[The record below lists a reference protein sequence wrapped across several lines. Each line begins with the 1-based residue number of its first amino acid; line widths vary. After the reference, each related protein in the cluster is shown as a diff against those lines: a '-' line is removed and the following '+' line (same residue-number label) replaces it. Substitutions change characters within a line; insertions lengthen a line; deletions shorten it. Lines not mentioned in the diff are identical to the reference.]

1 MKKLILTVLF
11 TVMLNVFVF
20 AQSEVSNSF
29 KGKFA
34 IGTNTTWI
42 RNTALA
48 ARYYLTDIFGFEG
61 FFSFRTASGNYN
73 DRFGNAYVI
82 GVKGVR
88 IIKSYKKLN
97 IHATSTI
104 GLHSGKPSQQDVT
117 LIGGL
122 GVEWFVLDNL
132 SLSSECGL
140 RLALGNDFTRFSS
153 DVDDIPNVSVRLYL

>member
-11 TVMLNVFVF
+11 TVTLNVF
-20 AQSEVSNSF
+20 AQGEVPNSF
-29 KGKFA
+29 KGKLA

-48 ARYYLTDIFGFEG
+48 ARYYLTDIIGIEG
-61 FFSFRTASGNYN
+61 FFSFRTASSN
-73 DRFGNAYVI
+73 DNSGFGNAYVI
-82 GVKGVR
+82 GIKGLE

-97 IHATSTI
+97 IYATSTI
-104 GLHSGKPSQQDVT
+104 GAHSGRYSQQDVT

-122 GVEWFVLDNL
+122 GLEWFVLDSL

-140 RLALGNDFTRFSS
+140 RLTLGNGFTRFAS
-153 DVDDIPNVSVRLYL
+153 DVDDIPNVSVRFYL